1 MPASSPQSRS
11 SHRNAKLARVA
22 ETAGK
27 TIWLAGA
34 SGMVGSRVLEGLL
47 QLPEFARILAITRRP
62 LGRESQRLANRIVP
76 FGQLETQLKGQVC
89 DTALCCLGAS
99 YREAGSEAAYREAAQ
114 TGVLAYARAA
124 QAAGA
129 RRFVM
134 LSCCS
139 ANSQSRNTAAR
150 VLGET
155 LDALTAMNFESLD
168 ILVPGPLLGMRRGT
182 SLGQLLSMS
191 AVLMV
196 RPLQLGA
203 AESRRAI
210 GATQVAA
217 AMIGAT
223 RSGRRGVYR
232 YEFSGIQSLSRMRGR
247 T

>member
-1 MPASSPQSRS
+1 
-11 SHRNAKLARVA
+11 VA
-22 ETAGK
+22 EIAGK
-27 TIWLAGA
+27 TVWLAGA

-47 QLPEFARILAITRRP
+47 QAPEFARILAITRRP
-62 LGRESQRLANRIVP
+62 LGREYQRLANRILL
-76 FGQLETQLKGQVC
+76 FGQVESQLQGQTC

-99 YREAGSEAAYREAAQ
+99 YQEAGSEPAYREAAQ
-114 TGVLAYARAA
+114 RNVLAYARAA
-124 QAAGA
+124 QAGGA

-139 ANSQSRNTAAR
+139 ANSQSRHTAAR
-150 VLGET
+150 VQGET
-155 LDALTAMNFESLD
+155 LDALVAMNFESLD
-168 ILVPGPLLGMRRGT
+168 IFVPGPLLGMRRGAGV
-182 SLGQLLSMS
+182 GQLLSMMG
-191 AVLMV
+191 VLMI

-203 AESRRAI
+203 AASRRAI

-232 YEFSGIQSLSRMRGR
+232 YEFSGILSLSRMRSR